1 MKFDMGD
8 AFAVSGLLLLSAGLW
23 LWLPPVSLIVTGAI
37 LLAIGLTAGLRNR

>member
-8 AFAVSGLLLLSAGLW
+8 ALAVIGLLLLGAGLW
-23 LWLPPVSLIVTGAI
+23 LWRPPVSLIVTGAI